1 MKRYIILI
9 ALAITGHSFAQVKD
23 ISFTL
28 SPVGQYNWMDK
39 KAGLEDGFY
48 AGGKLGFGFGEDLEL
63 RASYLQSIDLKTDF
77 SEFGLASFDPT
88 LYTTQDVTLTQ
99 WGGEIKANIGTGR
112 LNPFITL
119 GTGVQN
125 IEIDNGNDFD
135 QIYTSFGLGIKTKLT
150 DRIVFTIEG
159 KNTMYNFNAGKNL
172 LTDADKLA
180 FGVTDADFES
190 ELLSNWNALASLQF
204 YLGGRRPGSL
214 TELDKAYLNKLRG
227 GFKGLRWIAEP
238 SMNWV
243 EFDNNSSFRNTWMLG
258 GYLGLDFNEYTGIR
272 AFYLH
277 ATNNEKIS
285 TDFDKL
291 AMYGLEFRARLN
303 DGNGVTPYLILGG
316 GYMNPSSNYV
326 GANTTTNLE
335 GEEFASAGLGL
346 NIPLGKNLLITGGA
360 RGMITS
366 SADVQDLTGPDNLQT
381 HMMYNVGLKFAFGAK
396 EDKTKNIVD
405 SKINSALEEQDSI
418 SRIAYE
424 RKLEL
429 QKKLNQE
436 KINNLKKE
444 YQSKLD
450 SLDIELKEALSK
462 EDTEKAVEILEA
474 KKDINKELDQ
484 VKEVKK
490 NVDKTPTSSSNFI
503 KEEVLTEPKVVYVN
517 NQQPKELIKLSPAE
531 LELLITKILKETKDD
546 SNKLYN
552 QNSFSNREL
561 QDLNNRIITIEN
573 YLKSNNTF
581 NKESENN
588 IRLDDNAKIIEM
600 LNELKLQNEILKI
613 KVDNLQNNTNS
624 SDDKLIIVNPNVTDD
639 KEKEETINL
648 ETENKIENNIE
659 ELIEEE
665 EEDSISVGRFINKE
679 RTSSFSKKLRY
690 KGSSAF
696 VGVNFGG
703 ATTANIGYRANYGI
717 SNTNLEFMPELY
729 YAAGNPSGFG
739 LSGNIIY
746 PFKALKYDEN
756 MTPYAGLGAGIM
768 GNDGDVKLNYNII
781 IGTNLKF
788 LKGRLFAD
796 YTIRNLFKYNQLAVG
811 YRFSF

>member
-1 MKRYIILI
+1 MKHILTMI
-9 ALAITGHSFAQVKD
+9 AIAITGTSLAQVKD

-39 KAGLEDGFY
+39 KSGLEDGFY
-48 AGGKLGFGFGEDLEL
+48 VGGKLGFGFGEYLEL
-63 RASYLQSIDLKTDF
+63 RATYLQSMDLKTSF
-77 SEFGLASFDPT
+77 NEFGMSGYNPSLFTS
-88 LYTTQDVTLTQ
+88 QDILLTQ
-99 WGGEIKANIGTGR
+99 WGGEIKANIGAGK
-112 LNPFITL
+112 LNPFITM

-135 QIYTSFGLGIKTKLT
+135 QIYTSFGLGIKTKLN

-172 LTDADKLA
+172 LTDADKIA

-243 EFDNNSSFRNTWMLG
+243 EFDSNSSFRNTWMLG
-258 GYLGLDFNEYTGIR
+258 GYLGIDFNEYTGIR
-272 AFYLH
+272 AFYLQ
-277 ATNNEKIS
+277 ATNNEQIS

-316 GYMNPSSNYV
+316 GYMNPSSNYL

-346 NIPLGKNLLITGGA
+346 NIPLGKNLLITGGV
-360 RGMITS
+360 RGMVTS
-366 SADVQDLTGPDNLQT
+366 SADVQDLSGPDNLQT

-396 EDKTKNIVD
+396 EDKTKYIVN
-405 SKINSALEEQDSI
+405 SKIDTALEEQDSI
-418 SRIAYE
+418 AKIAME
-424 RKLEL
+424 KKLEL
-429 QKKLNQE
+429 QKKVNQE
-436 KINNLKKE
+436 KLKNLKND

-450 SLDIELKEALSK
+450 SLEVELKNALLK
-462 EDTEKAVEILEA
+462 EDTTKAIEILEA
-474 KKDINKELDQ
+474 KKEINKEIDQ
-484 VKEVKK
+484 VDDVEKT
-490 NVDKTPTSSSNFI
+490 VDNSPRKVTEIKVIT
-503 KEEVLTEPKVVYVN
+503 KEETTTT
-517 NQQPKELIKLSPAE
+517 QPIKELIKMSPAE

-546 SNKLYN
+546 GNRFNN
-552 QNSFSNREL
+552 QNGLSNGEI
-561 QDLNNRIITIEN
+561 QNLNNRIATIEN
-573 YLKSNNTF
+573 YLKKDEAFKIQNANQIQYD
-581 NKESENN
+581 N
-588 IRLDDNAKIIEM
+588 NAKVIEM
-600 LNELKLQNEILKI
+600 LNELKLQNEILKV
-613 KVDNLQNNTNS
+613 KVDNLQNNNTK
-624 SDDKLIIVNPNVTDD
+624 DDKLIIVNPNAKSED
-639 KEKEETINL
+639 KVEIINMTNNEEKVIEETEIFEVIN
-648 ETENKIENNIE
+648 
-659 ELIEEE
+659 
-665 EEDSISVGRFINKE
+665 DSITEGRFIKNE
-679 RTSSFSKKLRY
+679 RTSSFSEKLRY

-696 VGVNFGG
+696 LGVNVGG

-729 YAAGNPSGFG
+729 FAAGNPSGFG
-739 LSGNIIY
+739 LSGNIMY
-746 PFKALKYDEN
+746 PFKALKFNEN
-756 MTPYAGLGAGIM
+756 ITPYTGLGAGFM
-768 GNDGDVKLNYNII
+768 GNDGEVKFNYNII
-781 IGTNLKF
+781 VGTNLKF
-788 LKGRLFAD
+788 LKGRLFVD
-796 YTIRNLFKYNQLAVG
+796 YTIRNLFKYNQLAIG